1 MEEIQEKLSAKIAQ
15 LCGVDAASVTAETNL
30 EQDLGMKSATLVVL
44 IAYLEDEFDLDIDF
58 MKFRRMKTVEQAVR
72 FIAELCDA

>member
-1 MEEIQEKLSAKIAQ
+1 MEEIQQKLSAKIAE
-15 LCGVDAASVTAETNL
+15 LCGVEAASVTAETNL

-58 MKFRRMKTVEQAVR
+58 MKFRRMKTVGQAAQ
-72 FIAELCDA
+72 FIADLCDA

>member
-58 MKFRRMKTVEQAVR
+58 MKFRRMKTVEQAAR

>member
-1 MEEIQEKLSAKIAQ
+1 MEEIQQKLSAKIAE
-15 LCGVDAASVTAETNL
+15 LCGVGAASITTETNL

-58 MKFRRMKTVEQAVR
+58 MKFRRMKTVGQAAQ
-72 FIAELCDA
+72 FIADLCDA